1 MLELSRRNFIKLS
14 GSAALAMLLKPQIGL
29 PDTVN
34 VVTKRRLIL
43 MEMNGGNDGL
53 NTVIPYT
60 QGQYYDLRPKLAIP
74 EQQVLPINNQIGLHP
89 ALKQLHARFKLNQ
102 VAIVQGVGHPK
113 PDLSHFAM
121 MDFWRAG
128 HLNGMVATD
137 NTGWLGRALDVMGQN
152 QEILTGLSLTNGIGP
167 ALLGKSAI
175 VASLT
180 SVDDAPYIP
189 WQYENHYWSLLNGL
203 ADNGV
208 SDTRLLAASKKGM
221 RHSRMAFDLMPHL
234 KPGTKT
240 YPETETGRVFDLAA
254 RILGTSS
261 DMRVL
266 HIPLPMDFDTHSNQA
281 PKQTANFNELDNA
294 LAVLLDDLADRN
306 LAEQTIIL
314 MVSEFGR
321 RAAENNSLGTDHGTA
336 NNAFVIGRQVRGG
349 LYGQQPSL
357 ADLDDNGNTRSSLT
371 YLDLLASVGE
381 SWLGIDAGIIVP
393 GGQVLPLFNRA

>member
-14 GSAALAMLLKPQIGL
+14 GSAALAVLLKPQLGFS
-29 PDTVN
+29 DTGN
-34 VVTKRRLIL
+34 SISNRRLIL
-43 MEMNGGNDGL
+43 LEMNGGNDGL
-53 NTVIPYT
+53 NTVIPYG

-74 EQQVLPINNQIGLHP
+74 AQQVLPINNQIGLHP
-89 ALKQLHARFKLNQ
+89 ALKQLHARFQQNQ

-128 HLNGMVATD
+128 HLNGMVATE

-152 QEILTGLSLTNGIGP
+152 QEIMTGLSLTNGIGP
-167 ALLGKSAI
+167 ALFGKSAI

-180 SVDDAPYIP
+180 SVDDYPYIP
-189 WQYENHYWSLLNGL
+189 DQYQTTYWSLLNGL
-203 ADNGV
+203 ADSGAND
-208 SDTRLLAASKKGM
+208 SRLLAASKKGM
-221 RHSRMAFDLMPHL
+221 RHSRMAFDLMPYL

-240 YPETETGRVFDLAA
+240 YPDSETGRVFDLAA

-261 DMRVL
+261 ELRVL

-281 PKQTANFNELDNA
+281 VKQAANFTELDNA

-306 LAEQTIIL
+306 LADQTIIL
-314 MVSEFGR
+314 VVSEFGR

-336 NNAFVIGRQVRGG
+336 NNAFVIGSQVRGG

-357 ADLDDNGNTRSSLT
+357 ADLDDDGNTKFNLP
-371 YLDLLASVGE
+371 YLDLLASVCD
-381 SWLGIDAGIIVP
+381 SWLGVDAGLVVP
-393 GGQVLPLFNRA
+393 GGRALSLFS